1 MILNTKKTFLKRITL
16 TVGSLPA
23 VIGNALAAD
32 SDNSKTIGGMFLDM
46 ISPLEPMAK
55 DTLSWAYNWEVALV
69 PTCAFLALGYVYI
82 KHVFDGGDGGR
93 DRSHS
98 EKAVGEVKM
107 EAIVKGLGVLVVCMI
122 VVYLVY
128 KKLLMVPAA

>member
-1 MILNTKKTFLKRITL
+1 MNTVKTVINRAVLAA
-16 TVGSLPA
+16 GSLPIL
-23 VIGNALAAD
+23 VSDALAAD
-32 SDNSKTIGGMFLDM
+32 SNNTKTIGGMFLDM

-55 DTLSWAYNWEVALV
+55 ETLSWAYNWEVALI
-69 PTCAFLALGYVYI
+69 PTCAFLALGYVYL

-93 DRSHS
+93 DKSHA

-128 KKLLMVPAA
+128 KKLLVVPSA

>member
-1 MILNTKKTFLKRITL
+1 MKAVKAVINRAVL
-16 TVGSLPA
+16 TAGALP
-23 VIGNALAAD
+23 VLIGNALAAD
-32 SDNSKTIGGMFLDM
+32 SNNTKTIGGMFLDM

-55 DTLSWAYNWEVALV
+55 ETLSWVYNWEVALIPV
-69 PTCAFLALGYVYI
+69 CAFLALGYVYI

-93 DRSHS
+93 DKSHA

-128 KKLLMVPAA
+128 EKLLVVPAA